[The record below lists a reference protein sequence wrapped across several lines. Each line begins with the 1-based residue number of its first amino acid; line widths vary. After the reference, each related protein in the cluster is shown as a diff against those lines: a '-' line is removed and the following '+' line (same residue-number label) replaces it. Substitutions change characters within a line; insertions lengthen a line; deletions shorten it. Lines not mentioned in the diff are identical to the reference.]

1 MARSRLMSS
10 NWLVSRRK
18 TKMEDV
24 INDNKPVDNS
34 FYDAVMQEIIEWE
47 REKALE
53 EMEKKN
59 DTD

>member
-1 MARSRLMSS
+1 MEETVNS
-10 NWLVSRRK
+10 NR
-18 TKMEDV
+18 
-24 INDNKPVDNS
+24 PVNNS
-34 FYDAVMQEIIEWE
+34 FYDVVMQEIIEWE

>member
-1 MARSRLMSS
+1 
-10 NWLVSRRK
+10 
-18 TKMEDV
+18 MEDV

>member
-1 MARSRLMSS
+1 MD
-10 NWLVSRRK
+10 
-18 TKMEDV
+18 EI

-34 FYDAVMQEIIEWE
+34 FYDVVMQEIIEWE